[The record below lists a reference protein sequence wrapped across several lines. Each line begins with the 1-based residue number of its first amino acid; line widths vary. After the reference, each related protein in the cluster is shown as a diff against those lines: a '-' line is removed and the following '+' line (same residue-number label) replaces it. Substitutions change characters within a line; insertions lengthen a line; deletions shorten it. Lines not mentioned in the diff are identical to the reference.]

1 MEKVRRGELPL
12 SEFNKTMRDGPPEAN
27 AGQDATLTPR
37 GFVQAERLGEIWG
50 PLLVDAAKMNRLVV
64 YISPFLRC
72 CLTADPVMK
81 YITERVSTF
90 NATILPIIMEEG
102 GLSNAQDLKIL
113 DKVTELIKSGNT
125 EAGLKLLKTSKWQR
139 MGMTGKDMSK
149 CFPWSRKPSEL
160 GERDRQRLTPD
171 AASFCLPILDHQ
183 QWYGNGWEGKKAIEK
198 RMQALLIWVM
208 SLQRQESD
216 DVTVVWFTHGGT
228 ISNMSNRIITHGV
241 NLTKKNAL
249 DNSSD
254 NIATDGI
261 YNASVTSFLLPSPS
275 YTYPWEMRSNSE
287 VIPWRVKL
295 EFFNDTAHLGIER
308 LNRFGYLFLQAK
320 L

>member
-1 MEKVRRGELPL
+1 
-12 SEFNKTMRDGPPEAN
+12 
-27 AGQDATLTPR
+27 
-37 GFVQAERLGEIWG
+37 
-50 PLLVDAAKMNRLVV
+50 
-64 YISPFLRC
+64 
-72 CLTADPVMK
+72 
-81 YITERVSTF
+81 
-90 NATILPIIMEEG
+90 
-102 GLSNAQDLKIL
+102 
-113 DKVTELIKSGNT
+113 
-125 EAGLKLLKTSKWQR
+125 
-139 MGMTGKDMSK
+139 
-149 CFPWSRKPSEL
+149 
-160 GERDRQRLTPD
+160 
-171 AASFCLPILDHQ
+171 
-183 QWYGNGWEGKKAIEK
+183 
-198 RMQALLIWVM
+198 M

-216 DVTVVWFTHGGT
+216 DATVLWFTHGGT

-287 VIPWRVKL
+287 AIPWRVKL

-308 LNRFGYLFLQAK
+308 LNRFGNLFLQAK